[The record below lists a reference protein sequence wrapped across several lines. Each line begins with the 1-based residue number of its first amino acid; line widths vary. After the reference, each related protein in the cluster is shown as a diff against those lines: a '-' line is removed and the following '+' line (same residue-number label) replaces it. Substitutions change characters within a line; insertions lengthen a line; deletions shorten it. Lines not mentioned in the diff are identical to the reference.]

1 MLRFLSEKQRARNIL
16 LVFVAIMMVVGL
28 VILYMPIGQALYR
41 RAVGLSE
48 VTDSTVVAEVMEE
61 KITAG
66 EYRAALMRLTQSR
79 LGRGFEDPASLKP
92 FSSTILNE
100 LIEDRLVLILARQW
114 GLSATDEEV
123 FKALLPMFRDASGRF
138 IGRERYFRAVQQ
150 SGQTVEEFEENLR
163 RSILRDKV
171 RHHLTAALDVSPRE
185 VEEEFLRENAAVDLV
200 YVVIRSKDLRAAIPV
215 SEDEARA
222 YFEKHRGEFAITQLE
237 RQVEYLHIP
246 MARIPVSISETEIRE
261 EYERTKSE
269 HTTGAY
275 VSQIELPFTEQNE
288 ADVRRQAE
296 DLVKRARGD
305 EKTPAED
312 FQKLGGK
319 SIGFVK
325 KDSKDAS
332 YRQRVFTLS
341 DFQKDVT
348 DPIREEGKFYILK
361 VTRWQRKPLAEV
373 RDELVRRLRERKQ
386 RDEAAKLA
394 DEIKKRLD
402 EVKDLRRV
410 AAEFSPKLGNLPVE
424 QLVRRTG
431 FFAAGEDLPEFG
443 DYASGF
449 SSAASELDEIGQIG
463 SKIYLSDGYAIPR
476 LMAKREPKTPT
487 FEEVKERV
495 IRKLQEQKAIE
506 RARQLAEQLIAQS
519 PTIEALRKAAAARKL
534 EVKTQEEFKRGTFLP
549 DLERSEQLEGMAF
562 ALEVSRVAS
571 RPVRIGKDFVVFGIT
586 KRSDPD
592 RAKLESERKAI
603 RERVLSTKRD
613 QFYRSYL
620 ETLREKMIADGRIRI
635 HQDVIEAIFSTM
647 TGSAPARAER

>member
-16 LVFVAIMMVVGL
+16 LILVALMMVVGL

-41 RAVGLSE
+41 RAVGSDE
-48 VTDSTVVAEVMEE
+48 VTDSTPVAEVLQE

-66 EYRAALMRLTQSR
+66 EYRAALMRLSQSR
-79 LGRGFEDPASLKP
+79 LGRGFEDPALLKP

-100 LIEDRLVLILARQW
+100 LIEDRLVLILARQL

-171 RHHLTAALDVSPRE
+171 RHHLTAPLDVSPRE
-185 VEEEFLRENAAVDLV
+185 IEEEFLRENTSVDLV
-200 YVVIRSKDLRAAIPV
+200 YVILRSKDLRAEIPV
-215 SEDEARA
+215 SESEARA
-222 YFEKHRGEFAITQLE
+222 YFEQHRAEFTITQLE

-246 MARIPVSISETEIRE
+246 MARIPVSISEKEIRE

-325 KDSKDAS
+325 KDPKDTS

-348 DPIREEGKFYILK
+348 EPIREEGKFYILK

-373 RDELVRRLRERKQ
+373 RAELVRRLRERKQ
-386 RDEAAKLA
+386 RDEAAQLA

-424 QLVRRTG
+424 QMIRRTG

-449 SSAASELDEIGQIG
+449 SSAASELQEIGQIG

-476 LMAKREPKTPT
+476 LIAKREPKTPS
-487 FEEVKERV
+487 FEEVKDRV

-506 RARQLAEQLIAQS
+506 RTRQLAEQLIAQS
-519 PTIEALRKAAAARKL
+519 PTVEALRQAAAARKL
-534 EVKTQEEFKRGTFLP
+534 EIKTQQEFKRGSFLP
-549 DLERSEQLEGMAF
+549 ELERSEQLEGMAF
-562 ALEVSRVAS
+562 ALEVSRVAP
-571 RPVRIGKDFVVFGIT
+571 RPVRIGKDFVVFGIA

-592 RAKLESERKAI
+592 RAKLESERAAI
-603 RERVLSTKRD
+603 RERLLSAKRD

-635 HQDVIEAIFSTM
+635 YQDVIEAIFSTM
-647 TGSAPARAER
+647 TGSAPARAKR

>member
-1 MLRFLSEKQRARNIL
+1 MLRFLSQKQRARNLLLIL
-16 LVFVAIMMVVGL
+16 VALMMVVGL

-41 RAVGLSE
+41 RAIGSGE
-48 VTDSTVVAEVMEE
+48 VTDSTVVAEVQDQ

-79 LGRGFEDPASLKP
+79 LGRGFDDPALLRP
-92 FSSTILNE
+92 FRSTILNE
-100 LIEDRLVLILARQW
+100 LIEDRLVLLLAREL

-171 RHHLTAALDVSPRE
+171 RHHVTAALQVSPRE
-185 VEEEFLRENAAVDLV
+185 IEEEFFRENASVDLV
-200 YVVIRSKDLRAAIPV
+200 YVVIRSKDLRAEIPV
-215 SEDEARA
+215 SEGEARA

-246 MARIPVSISETEIRE
+246 MARIPVSVSEEEIRQ

-269 HTTGAY
+269 HTTGAD

-288 ADVRRQAE
+288 ADVRRHAE
-296 DLVKRARGD
+296 ELVKRARGD

-312 FQKLGGK
+312 FRKLGGRRL
-319 SIGFVK
+319 GFVK
-325 KDSKDAS
+325 KDPTDTS
-332 YRQRVFTLS
+332 YRQRVFSLS
-341 DFQKDVT
+341 DAQKDVT
-348 DPIREEGKFYILK
+348 EPIREEGRFYILK

-373 RDELVRRLRERKQ
+373 RADLVRRIRERKQ

-424 QLVRRTG
+424 QMVRRTG

-443 DYASGF
+443 EYASGF
-449 SSAASELDEIGQIG
+449 TSAASELTEIGQIG

-476 LMAKREPKTPT
+476 LIATREPKTPT
-487 FEEVKERV
+487 FEEVKDRV

-506 RARQLAEQLIAQS
+506 RARQRAEDVIARS
-519 PTIEALRKAAAARKL
+519 PTVDALRRTAAAYKL
-534 EVKTQEEFKRGTFLP
+534 EVKTHEGFKRGSFLP
-549 DLERSEQLEGMAF
+549 GLEHSEALEGMAF
-562 ALEVSRVAS
+562 ALSASRVAP
-571 RPVRIGKDFVVFGIT
+571 RPVRIGTDFVVLGIT

-592 RAKLESERKAI
+592 RAKFDAEREAL

-613 QFYRSYL
+613 QFYRAYL

-635 HQDVIEAIFSTM
+635 HQDVIEAIFSQM
-647 TGSAPARAER
+647 TGSAPARAKR

>member
-16 LVFVAIMMVVGL
+16 LVLVALMMVVGL

-41 RAVGLSE
+41 RAIGSGE
-48 VTDSTVVAEVMEE
+48 VTDSTVVAEVLDE

-66 EYRAALMRLTQSR
+66 EYRAALMRLTHSR
-79 LGRGFEDPASLKP
+79 LGRGFEDPTLLKP

-100 LIEDRLVLILARQW
+100 LIEDRLVLILARQL
-114 GLSATDEEV
+114 GLSVTDEEV
-123 FKALLPMFRDASGRF
+123 FKTLLPMFRDASGRF

-150 SGQTVEEFEENLR
+150 TGQTVEEFEENIR

-171 RHHLTAALDVSPRE
+171 RAHLTAPIEVSPRD
-185 VEEEFLRENAAVDLV
+185 VEEEFLRENTSVDLV
-200 YVVIRSKDLRAAIPV
+200 YVVVRSKDWRADIPV
-215 SEDEARA
+215 SESEARA
-222 YFEKHRGEFAITQLE
+222 YFEKHRGAFAITQLE

-246 MARIPVSISETEIRE
+246 MARIPVSISEKEIQE

-288 ADVRRQAE
+288 ADVRRRAE
-296 DLVKRARGD
+296 ELVKRARGD

-319 SIGFVK
+319 SLGFVK
-325 KDSKDAS
+325 KDPKDTS

-348 DPIREEGKFYILK
+348 EPIREEGRFYILK

-373 RDELVRRLRERKQ
+373 RAELIRRLRERKQ

-394 DEIKKRLD
+394 DEIKKRAD

-410 AAEFSPKLGNLPVE
+410 AAEFSPKLGNPPVE
-424 QLVRRTG
+424 EMVRRTG

-449 SSAASELDEIGQIG
+449 TSAASELEEIGQIG

-476 LMAKREPKTPT
+476 LIAKREPKTPT
-487 FEEVKERV
+487 FEEVKDRV

-506 RARQLAEQLIAQS
+506 RARQVAEHLIAQS
-519 PTIEALRKAAAARKL
+519 PTVDALRKAAAAQKL
-534 EVKTQEEFKRGTFLP
+534 EVKTHEGFKRGTFLP
-549 DLERSEQLEGMAF
+549 DLERSEQLEGLAF
-562 ALEVSRVAS
+562 ALEASRVAS

-586 KRSDPD
+586 KRTEPD
-592 RAKLESERKAI
+592 RSRLESERASI

-647 TGSAPARAER
+647 TGSTPARAKR